1 MREQVVRMRQN
12 GARIANMSLSL
23 LSSISL
29 TFLIFNLRHAK
40 RRVVSSAGRGTYNG
54 GRGKKRVPSP
64 LSSIHRRSRV
74 SFEVKSEDPRSPSA
88 NPTRRSRAL
97 YSSVGIRVSRLAR
110 GSYLTTRQRFL
121 TERKYLAFEDS
132 FLPFIFSFFPPSS
145 NSIQRLIFRE
155 LVSNL
160 SFSRTFSSFSFLVS
174 IQYFDCSRWWKFLYA
189 NTSDSSEKLQRI
201 FSKISIEK

>member
-145 NSIQRLIFRE
+145 NSIRRLIFRALE
-155 LVSNL
+155 NFLLFFVPGVDSIFRLFSMMKVSL
-160 SFSRTFSSFSFLVS
+160 CKHIGFFR
-174 IQYFDCSRWWKFLYA
+174 
-189 NTSDSSEKLQRI
+189 
-201 FSKISIEK
+201 KIATNFFQNIDRKTM

>member
-145 NSIQRLIFRE
+145 NSIRRLIFRAPRE
-155 LVSNL
+155 LSPLFRSWCRFNIPIFL
-160 SFSRTFSSFSFLVS
+160 DDESFFMQTH
-174 IQYFDCSRWWKFLYA
+174 
-189 NTSDSSEKLQRI
+189 RI
-201 FSKISIEK
+201 FQKNCNEFFRKYRSKNDVIW